1 MISQLDVLDEPDRP
15 NPFDLITDSD
25 VDEVDNAVF
34 RIEEDDEIIDVDI
47 YRIGTFSVLCN
58 TLSGKKNRGK
68 VTKNLASD

>member
-25 VDEVDNAVF
+25 VDEADNAVF
-34 RIEEDDEIIDVDI
+34 RIEEDDKIIDVDI

-58 TLSGKKNRGK
+58 TFSGKKK
-68 VTKNLASD
+68 L